1 MLPTSPSHAKVLARL
16 LMDQQTE
23 GGCWSRKLYINWLKY
38 GEPDNLEVAFLKLC
52 HFGISAGIQLVMML
66 YAWRL

>member
-1 MLPTSPSHAKVLARL
+1 VVLVDVG
-16 LMDQQTE
+16 LME
-23 GGCWSRKLYINWLKY
+23 GGRNLISKGGCRSRILYINWLKY

-52 HFGISAGIQLVMML
+52 RFDISAGIHLVMML

>member
-1 MLPTSPSHAKVLARL
+1 VVLVDVG
-16 LMDQQTE
+16 LMK
-23 GGCWSRKLYINWLKY
+23 GGRNLISKGGGRSRKLYINWLKY

-66 YAWRL
+66 YARRL